1 MESAENIRR
10 KARCPDDGNAIK
22 QNRLAPMSQSVLFQY
37 VRYKRIKSRVPSQLY
52 YFSANLTI
60 VQIRFRNSLLNL
72 RRYLV
77 SKI

>member
-1 MESAENIRR
+1 
-10 KARCPDDGNAIK
+10 
-22 QNRLAPMSQSVLFQY
+22 MSQSVLFQY

-60 VQIRFRNSLLNL
+60 VQIRFRNSLLDL